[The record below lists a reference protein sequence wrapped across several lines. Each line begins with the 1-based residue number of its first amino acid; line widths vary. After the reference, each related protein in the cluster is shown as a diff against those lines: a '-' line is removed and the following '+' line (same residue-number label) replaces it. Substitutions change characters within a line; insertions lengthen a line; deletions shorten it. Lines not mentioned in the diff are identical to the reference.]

1 MDKLVTCKTCGSEI
15 AKNAKTCPKCGAPQ
29 KKHTVLYVILA
40 ILGILVVSSAMN
52 GGKKASGQNQP
63 APPPAISQNIKEQGE
78 SKSEEEI
85 KKPAVPQEYLNA
97 LSQAQTYSD
106 KMHMSRMGIYDQ
118 LTSEYGGK
126 FPPEAAQY
134 AIDNVVAD
142 FNENALETAKSYY
155 NKMNMSKEDIR
166 DQLTSAYG
174 ERFTQDQAD
183 YAIEHLDQ

>member
-1 MDKLVTCKTCGSEI
+1 MAKLVKCKTCGEEI
-15 AKNAKTCPKCGAPQ
+15 AKSAKTCPKCGARQ
-29 KKHTVLYVILA
+29 KKPILQIVLFAFVGLVIIGALFGKDEKPEHKQQT
-40 ILGILVVSSAMN
+40 LPPQSSYQSV
-52 GGKKASGQNQP
+52 G
-63 APPPAISQNIKEQGE
+63 SQDA
-78 SKSEEEI
+78 SKSLD
-85 KKPAVPQEYLNA
+85 VPQEPKVPREYLNA

-142 FNENALETAKSYY
+142 FNANALETAKVYY
-155 NKMNMSKEDIR
+155 EKMNLSKEDVR

-174 ERFTQDQAD
+174 ARFTQEQAD
-183 YAIEHLDQ
+183 YAIEHLD